1 MTRRNAEIS
10 DRDSGRDR
18 TYLAR
23 DFFLLRAPALPTRGM
38 TNLLAAGADPA
49 HSDPAGWEARYLRG
63 LLDLWAKRGVRSA
76 ISLAAPDLARAVE
89 GIDTLSARDRR
100 RAMMSLGRYLNR
112 MSMRPTPLATVAG
125 VAVGAFT
132 GPAPAPADSPTPPDS
147 PTATRPDA
155 PTGTRLGVPAIV
167 NAVAGPDMGW
177 VLHLFK
183 SVTDAPRVRPE
194 LELRTNDLI
203 HRSRG
208 RAWLSTADA
217 YGEGSRRSASV
228 RWSPAVRLV
237 LESARTPKTFG
248 ALHEELTQRYPA
260 VAPEKVTAL
269 LDQLVE
275 LAFLIT
281 AHRPVLLEGSE
292 QPPLSARLATACDGD
307 AIAALA
313 SVEAAVAAFNAVGDV
328 AGLEALQEEIAPAAR
343 QVSKDYS
350 GPLLRVDARLNIPA
364 RPVLPAEVQRLAED
378 AAEILTTV
386 GDVYQYPVPLRDY
399 ATAFTERYGARAEVP
414 VLEVL
419 SEETGLGAPA
429 GFRNPP
435 RSFELQPTTTSDR
448 SREDR
453 DVVLHRLAADAISR
467 GSLEVVLDE
476 RWTAELRRHDDRP
489 LRPAIDVQLQVAP
502 PAAPGSG
509 WRGVVT
515 AVAYGGRTF
524 ARFHDLL
531 GTEGRRGLAEL
542 AEAEAAL
549 LPGVAVV
556 ELTYLPEKARATNV
570 AVRPAV
576 RALELPLNV
585 APGLPADQV
594 IALEDVVVG
603 VREGR
608 MYLHSPVF
616 GCDLHVTQHTMLNPL
631 MAPNVGRFLLD
642 VSSAAFRGV
651 STFDWGSLSTSMPF
665 LPRVVR
671 GDLVLKRARWL
682 LSASG
687 LPAGCTGSSSA
698 FTTAVAAWREQW
710 NVPRL
715 VVLTQGDNTILLDL
729 ESAPSL
735 EELRL
740 AAARD
745 ADFTLRIEEAL
756 PGPEDGFLRDEAGAP
771 FAAEVVVPVLRGR
784 PAPAP
789 RATAVARRPVT
800 DAERLRPV
808 GGPWVYAKLYVE
820 HDAQDALLVGEV
832 TALARSLAD
841 RGLAGHPFYLRYGD
855 PAPHLRLRFRAT
867 DPARAAELLGEVA
880 TWAHALVVEGRIID
894 VSFETYRRE
903 IERYGGPD
911 LIDAAEELFCQDSA
925 ATLALLRHL
934 AAPAPAGEVPLEK
947 AALTVLSLEAVGR
960 VLVPDVAERHDLV
973 RMMAGPQAGG
983 AEYRA
988 VARRLWQGH
997 TAPGGEAAVLRQVD
1011 ALWRPRGTAYAA
1023 RAAEL
1028 ERAGALWSD
1037 RRDVLRSLC
1046 HMHSN
1051 RMGLRREQEDAAY
1064 GMWRRLLDRVAAT
1077 GHASTAGGSR

>member
-1 MTRRNAEIS
+1 MTRRNAEFG
-10 DRDSGRDR
+10 DRKSGTDRRDR
-18 TYLAR
+18 TYVAR
-23 DFFLLRAPALPTRGM
+23 DFFLLRAPGLPTRGM
-38 TNLLAAGADPA
+38 TNLLAANAESAGADPE
-49 HSDPAGWEARYLRG
+49 GWEARYLRG
-63 LLDLWAKRGVRSA
+63 LLDLWAKPGVRSA

-89 GIDTLSARDRR
+89 GVDGLSARDRR

-125 VAVGAFT
+125 VAVGAFQES
-132 GPAPAPADSPTPPDS
+132 PAAASPTP
-147 PTATRPDA
+147 TNA
-155 PTGTRLGVPAIV
+155 PPAPRLGVPAIV
-167 NAVAGPDMGW
+167 DAVARPDMGW

-183 SVTDAPRVRPE
+183 SVTDAPRARPE

-248 ALHEELTQRYPA
+248 ALRDELVQRYPA
-260 VAPEKVTAL
+260 VPSEKVTAL

-275 LAFLIT
+275 LDFLIT
-281 AHRPVLLEGSE
+281 AHRPVLLEDSE
-292 QPPLSARLATACDGD
+292 QPPLSARLATVRDGD

-313 SVEAAVAAFNAVGDV
+313 SVEAAVAAFNTTGDV
-328 AGLEALQEEIAPAAR
+328 TALEALQEEIAPAAR
-343 QVSKDYS
+343 QVSEGYN
-350 GPLLRVDARLNIPA
+350 GPLLRVDARLNVPTP
-364 RPVLPAEVQRLAED
+364 PVLPAEVQKLAED
-378 AAEILTTV
+378 AAEILTAV
-386 GDVYQYPVPLRDY
+386 GDVYRYPLRLRDY
-399 ATAFTERYGARAEVP
+399 ATAFTERYGAQAEVP

-419 SEETGLGAPA
+419 SEETGLGPPA
-429 GFRNPP
+429 SYLNPS
-435 RSFELQPTTTSDR
+435 RSFELLPTTTSDR

-453 DVVLHRLAADAISR
+453 DAVLHRLAADAISR

-476 RWTAELRRHDDRP
+476 RWTAELRQYDDRP
-489 LRPAIDVQLQVAP
+489 LRPAIDVHLQLTP
-502 PAAPGSG
+502 PTAAGSG

-524 ARFHDLL
+524 ARFHDVL
-531 GTEGRRGLAEL
+531 GEEGRRGLAEL

-556 ELTYLPEKARATNV
+556 ELTCLPEKARATNV

-608 MYLHSPVF
+608 LYLHSPDL

-642 VSSAAFRGV
+642 VSAAAFREV
-651 STFDWGSLSTSMPF
+651 SPFDWGSLSASMPF

-671 GDLVLKRARWL
+671 DDLVLRRARWL

-687 LPAGCTGSSSA
+687 LPAGCTGSPAA
-698 FTTAVAAWREQW
+698 FATAVAAWREQW
-710 NVPRL
+710 NVPRRT
-715 VVLTQGDNTILLDL
+715 VLTQGDNTILLDL

-745 ADFTLRIEEAL
+745 ADFVLRIEEAL
-756 PGPEDGFLRDEAGAP
+756 PGPEEGFLRDEADAP
-771 FAAEVVVPVLRGR
+771 FAAEVVVPVLRGGQ
-784 PAPAP
+784 APAP
-789 RATAVARRPVT
+789 RAAAVARRPVT

-808 GGPWVYAKLYVE
+808 GGPWVYAKLYAE

-855 PAPHLRLRFRAT
+855 PAPHLRLRFRAA

-880 TWAHALVVEGRIID
+880 TWAHGLVVEGRIID

-911 LIDAAEELFCQDSA
+911 LIDAAEELFRRDSA

-934 AAPAPAGEVPLEK
+934 AAPSPAGGVPLGK

-960 VLVPDVAERHDLV
+960 VLVPDFAERHDLV
-973 RMMAGPQAGG
+973 RTMAGPQAGG
-983 AEYRA
+983 TEYRA
-988 VARRLWQGH
+988 VARRLWQGY
-997 TAPGGEAAVLRQVD
+997 TAPGAEAAVLGQVGAAWQD
-1011 ALWRPRGTAYAA
+1011 AGTAYAA
-1023 RAAEL
+1023 RVAEL
-1028 ERAGALWSD
+1028 VAAGALWSD
-1037 RRDVLRSLC
+1037 RRDILRSLF

-1064 GMWRRLLDRVAAT
+1064 GMWRRLLDRVAVADRI
-1077 GHASTAGGSR
+1077 AVAEDAGRSR

>member
-1 MTRRNAEIS
+1 MTRRNAETS
-10 DRDSGRDR
+10 DRKSGRDR
-18 TYLAR
+18 TYVAR

-38 TNLLAAGADPA
+38 TDLLAAGARTPGA
-49 HSDPAGWEARYLRG
+49 DPAGWEARYLRG
-63 LLDLWAKRGVRSA
+63 LLEMWARPGVRSA

-89 GIDTLSARDRR
+89 GVDALSARDRR

-112 MSMRPTPLATVAG
+112 MSMRPTPLSTVAG
-125 VAVGAFT
+125 VAVGAFP
-132 GPAPAPADSPTPPDS
+132 GPAPAAPPG
-147 PTATRPDA
+147 RPDTPA
-155 PTGTRLGVPAIV
+155 GTLLGVPAIV
-167 NAVAGPDMGW
+167 DAVARPDMGW

-183 SVTDAPRVRPE
+183 SVIDAPRARPE

-217 YGEGSRRSASV
+217 YGEGSRRSVSV
-228 RWSPAVRLV
+228 RWSPAVGLV

-248 ALHEELTQRYPA
+248 ALRDELTQRYPA
-260 VAPEKVTAL
+260 VPPEKVTAL

-281 AHRPVLLEGSE
+281 ADRPVLLEGAE
-292 QPPLSARLATACDGD
+292 QPPLSARLATACDD
-307 AIAALA
+307 EAVAALA
-313 SVEAAVAAFNAVGDV
+313 SVEDAVAAFNAAGDV
-328 AGLEALQEEIAPAAR
+328 AALEALQEEIAPSAR
-343 QVSKDYS
+343 QVSADYG
-350 GPLLRVDARLNIPA
+350 GPLLRVDARLNVPA
-364 RPVLPAEVQRLAED
+364 RPVLPAEVQTLAED
-378 AAEILTTV
+378 AAGILTTV
-386 GDVYQYPVPLRDY
+386 GDVYQYPLRLRDY
-399 ATAFTERYGARAEVP
+399 ATAFTERYGAQAEVP

-419 SEETGLGAPA
+419 SEETGLGPPA
-429 GFRNPP
+429 GYLNPP

-448 SREDR
+448 SRQDR
-453 DVVLHRLAADAISR
+453 DAVLQRFAADAISR
-467 GSLEVVLDE
+467 GGLEAVLDE
-476 RWTAELRRHDDRP
+476 RWTAELRQHDDRP
-489 LRPAIDVQLQVAP
+489 LRPAIDVHLQLAP
-502 PAAPGSG
+502 PTAPGSG
-509 WRGVVT
+509 WHGVVT

-524 ARFHDLL
+524 ARFHDVL
-531 GTEGRRGLAEL
+531 GEEGRRDLAEL
-542 AEAEAAL
+542 AAAEAAL

-576 RALELPLNV
+576 RTLELPLNV
-585 APGLPADQV
+585 APGRPAHQV

-603 VREGR
+603 VRQGR
-608 MYLHSPVF
+608 LYLHSPVL

-642 VSSAAFRGV
+642 VSSAAFRDV
-651 STFDWGSLSTSMPF
+651 SPFDWGSLTNSMPF
-665 LPRVVR
+665 LPRVVWR
-671 GDLVLKRARWL
+671 DLVLRRARWL

-687 LPAGCTGSSSA
+687 LPASCTGSPAA
-698 FTTAVAAWREQW
+698 FTAAVTAWRAQW
-710 NVPRL
+710 NVPRHT
-715 VVLTQGDNTILLDL
+715 VLTQGDNTILLDL

-756 PGPEDGFLRDEAGAP
+756 PGPEEGFLRDEAGAP
-771 FAAEVVVPVLRGR
+771 FAAEVVVPVLRR
-784 PAPAP
+784 QPAPAP
-789 RATAVARRPVT
+789 RAVAAARRPVT

-820 HDAQDALLVGEV
+820 NDAQDALLVEEV
-832 TALARSLAD
+832 TALTRSLAE
-841 RGLAGHPFYLRYGD
+841 RRLAGHPFYLRYGD
-855 PAPHLRLRFRAT
+855 PAPHLRLRFPAA

-880 TWAHALVVEGRIID
+880 TWGHGLVVGGRIVD
-894 VSFETYRRE
+894 VSFATYRRE
-903 IERYGGPD
+903 VERYGGPE
-911 LIDAAEELFCQDSA
+911 LIDAAEELFRADSA

-934 AAPAPAGEVPLEK
+934 AAPAPAGEVPLDR

-960 VLVPDVAERHDLV
+960 SLVPDFAERHDLV
-973 RMMAGPQAGG
+973 RSMAGPRAGG

-997 TAPGGEAAVLRQVD
+997 TAPGAEAAVLGQVSEAWRD
-1011 ALWRPRGTAYAA
+1011 AGAGYAA
-1023 RAAEL
+1023 RVAEL
-1028 ERAGALWSD
+1028 AAAGALWSD
-1037 RRDVLRSLC
+1037 REDILRSLF

-1064 GMWRRLLDRVAAT
+1064 GMWRRLLDRVAAA
-1077 GHASTAGGSR
+1077 GDAPAAGGSR